1 MGRPLSANDGEGKGP
16 ARLQSRV
23 PVQLRIVFQDIGEV
37 LEAFSTNLG
46 AGGMLILSS
55 REVAEG
61 SRLRL
66 RFKLPGVATEFNTS
80 AEVAWRRADKSGFG
94 LRFIDL
100 ADQDQLRI
108 ARFVTERWS
117 EMARSAVVASAAPA
131 VHAGL
136 AGPLAQRGQRILS
149 AHDVLSAERLLDDL
163 CGIGVVMLDLLLPPL
178 DGLHV
183 LRSMRARPALL
194 ARQVPVIIL
203 VEGNVSPA
211 DMDRMRAEGATA
223 VLSYGR
229 PSDWLKLAE
238 AAVRLTGKPVSAGG

>member
-1 MGRPLSANDGEGKGP
+1 MGSAGDGDSKGP

-23 PVQLRIVFQDIGEV
+23 PVQLRIVFQDVGEV

-46 AGGMLILSS
+46 AGGMLLVSD
-55 REVAEG
+55 REVTEG

-66 RFKLPGVATEFNTS
+66 RFKLPGIADEFHTW
-80 AEVAWRRADKSGFG
+80 AEVAWRRADKTGFG

-100 ADQDQLRI
+100 DDANQQRI

-117 EMARSAVVASAAPA
+117 ELARSAVVASAATA
-131 VHAGL
+131 VHGGL
-136 AGPLAQRGQRILS
+136 AGPLAQRGLRILS
-149 AHDVLSAERLLDDL
+149 ARDVLGTEKLLDDL
-163 CGIGVVMLDLLLPPL
+163 CGVGVIMLDLLLPPL

-183 LRSMRARPALL
+183 LRAMRARPALL

-203 VEGNVSPA
+203 VEGAVSPA
-211 DMDRMRAEGATA
+211 DMDRMRSEGATA

-229 PSDWLKLAE
+229 PSDWVKLAD
-238 AAVRLTGKPVSAGG
+238 AALSLTGKPVAV